1 MTSAR
6 PFSIPGPRQRHT
18 PRSHALLPTVL
29 LLLFAVVVAPQAIAA
44 SRTLQKLKIEPL
56 PGDAARLILTL
67 SAPPPKPRVFSVE
80 DPPSISIDLPDTEN
94 GLKKRFRNINAG
106 NARTVAAV
114 QADGR
119 TRVVLQLDHSA
130 PYAVDTR
137 GNRVYVTVGSK
148 SSGQVHPNMQSSSVF
163 GASRSSTTTGGPSR
177 VTDVDFHRGQDGAAR
192 VIVHLSRPNTNVNVK
207 QRDGNVV
214 LDFRNTNLPQRL
226 IRRMNVIDFSTP
238 AQYIDTRRIGNDVK
252 MTVIPVKGA
261 DYKRV
266 AYQTGNT
273 FTLELQ
279 PKKSQQTAQNA
290 NGEGQQPHYTGKRIS
305 LNFQDIKIRALL
317 QIIADVANVNM
328 VVSDSV
334 HGSMA
339 LRLDNVPWDQALDII
354 LQTQGLGK
362 TRKGNVI
369 MVAPLKELAARR
381 EAELNAEKQQQKLA
395 PLQSTVIQINYAKAK
410 DIAALLKSPQN
421 SLLSDR
427 GKVSVDERTN
437 TLLLQDTPD
446 RITQIRKLIN
456 RLDRPVRQVL
466 IQSRVVIATSN
477 YAKDLGT
484 QFGVTVSNGHV
495 STSGSA
501 AAADSAVQN
510 SVTSP
515 SLANRFNVTLPA
527 SPSEGTAGKLAFAIL
542 GSNYLVDLEL
552 SALQAEGRGEV
563 ISSPHV
569 ITANGKE
576 ATIEQGT
583 EIPYQ
588 EASSSGATSVS
599 FKKAVLSLNVTPQIT
614 PDGRIVMDLVIT
626 KDAVGKQVSDSQG
639 GTVPAIDTRKV
650 STQVM
655 VNNGDTVVLGGI
667 YENDRH
673 NSESK
678 IPLLGDIP
686 LLGALFRKRHV
697 DTSRT
702 ELLVFVTPKIL
713 TQSMQIQ

>member
-6 PFSIPGPRQRHT
+6 PTSPLRHRRLTPQPRHL
-18 PRSHALLPTVL
+18 SFAL
-29 LLLFAVVVAPQAIAA
+29 LLLAAVVAAPQALAA
-44 SRTLQKLKIEPL
+44 ARTLNKLKLEPL
-56 PGDAARLILTL
+56 PGDAVRLILTL
-67 SAPPPKPRVFSVE
+67 SGPPPKPQVFAVE
-80 DPPSISIDLPDTEN
+80 DPPSISVDLAGTDN
-94 GLKKRFRNINAG
+94 GLRKRFRTLNSE
-106 NARTVAAV
+106 NARSVAVV

-119 TRVVLQLDHSA
+119 TRVVLQLNHSA

-137 GNRVYVTVGSK
+137 GNRIYVTVGSQY
-148 SSGQVHPNMQSSSVF
+148 SGRVRPATQNSNASGAGQSSTA
-163 GASRSSTTTGGPSR
+163 ASASSR
-177 VTDVDFHRGQDGAAR
+177 ITDIDFHRGEDGAAR
-192 VIVHLSRPNTNVNVK
+192 VIAHLSRPDTTVNIK
-207 QRDGNVV
+207 RRDGNVV
-214 LDFRNTNLPQRL
+214 MDFRDTDVPQRL

-238 AQYIDTRRIGNDVK
+238 AKYIDTRQKGKDVE

-279 PKKSQQTAQNA
+279 PDRSHQTAQNGS
-290 NGEGQQPHYTGKRIS
+290 GEAPKPHYTGKRIS
-305 LNFQDIKIRALL
+305 LNFQDIKLRALL
-317 QIIADVANVNM
+317 QIIADVGHVNM

-334 HGSMA
+334 QGSMA

-362 TRKGNVI
+362 TRQGNVI

-381 EAELNAEKQQQKLA
+381 QAELSADKEQQKLT
-395 PLQSTVIQINYAKAK
+395 PLQSAVIQINYAKAK
-410 DIAALLKSPQN
+410 DLATLLKSPQN

-437 TLLLQDTPD
+437 TLLLRDTPS
-446 RITQIRKLIN
+446 RIAQVRKLIR
-456 RLDRPVRQVL
+456 RLDRPVKQVL
-466 IQSRVVIATSN
+466 IQSRVVIATN
-477 YAKDLGT
+477 TYARDLGT
-484 QFGVTVSNGHV
+484 QFGLTVANNHV

-501 AAADSAVQN
+501 TAADTAVQ
-510 SVTSP
+510 SGVTAP
-515 SLANRFNVTLPA
+515 SLADRFNVALPA
-527 SPSEGTAGKLAFAIL
+527 TPAGGTAGKLAFAIL
-542 GSNYLVDLEL
+542 GSHYLVDLEL

-563 ISSPHV
+563 VSSPHI

-599 FKKAVLSLNVTPQIT
+599 FKKAVLSLDVTPQIT

-626 KDAVGKQVSDSQG
+626 KDAVGQQVSDSRG

-650 STQVM
+650 STQVI

-667 YENDRH
+667 YEDTQN
-673 NSESK
+673 NNESK
-678 IPLLGDIP
+678 IPLLGDVP

-697 DTSRT
+697 DSSRT

-713 TQSMQIQ
+713 TQNMEIQ